1 MYHAKCFS
9 FNLSINQIIY
19 NPPELLNKNI
29 HTSKTF
35 FDTLHSPISLTF
47 SIIQL
52 YLFIYSFRS
61 NETAKKNLKDLKYK
75 QKFISI
81 TPYRIPNVS
90 IYSFPWKRIKKEWI
104 TERTFVT

>member
-19 NPPELLNKNI
+19 NPPELLNKNT

-35 FDTLHSPISLTF
+35 FDTLHSPISLTL
-47 SIIQL
+47 SNYI